1 MRDLSITCTDVDLG
15 DRFFSKKGWCGIGVI
30 AVSAGF
36 PFGADGSAGI
46 GVTLI
51 CIADMSL
58 SMRKAMSRRESKSAE
73 RIGEKV
79 SDGSRIGAATSPQ
92 AHRSRLF
99 CTQRIKASQPSRWAP
114 NKKYCFI
121 LRRQFLHKCSLQAH
135 RSSSTVFELR
145 T

>member
-1 MRDLSITCTDVDLG
+1 MGFKYYLYQCGPWRP
-15 DRFFSKKGWCGIGVI
+15 FFSKKGWCGIGVI

-46 GVTLI
+46 GVTII

-79 SDGSRIGAATSPQ
+79 SDGSRIGAATSPK

-99 CTQRIKASQPSRWAP
+99 CIQRIKASQPSRWAP
-114 NKKYCFI
+114 NEKTVFS
-121 LRRQFLHKCSLQAH
+121 LRHPFLQKCSLQAH
-135 RSSSTVFELR
+135 RSSSTVFER
-145 T
+145 HT

>member
-1 MRDLSITCTDVDLG
+1 MGFKYYLYRCG
-15 DRFFSKKGWCGIGVI
+15 PWRPFFSKKGWCGIGVI

-79 SDGSRIGAATSPQ
+79 SDGSRVGASTSPK

-99 CTQRIKASQPSRWAP
+99 CTQRIKASQLSRSAP
-114 NKKYCFI
+114 NRKYFFS
-121 LRRQFLHKCSLQAH
+121 LRHQFLQKCSLQAH
-135 RSSSTVFELR
+135 RSSSTVFER
-145 T
+145 HT